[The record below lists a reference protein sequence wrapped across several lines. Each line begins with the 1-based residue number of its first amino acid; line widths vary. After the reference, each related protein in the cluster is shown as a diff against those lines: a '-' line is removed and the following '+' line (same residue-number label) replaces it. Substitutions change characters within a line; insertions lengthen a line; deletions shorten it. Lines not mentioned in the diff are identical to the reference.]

1 MNDLAK
7 RALTALLRFQLLL
20 AVLIFGPAFSLA
32 YWQGWL
38 YWLILLAGSLAITLY
53 FLRHDRGLIERR
65 MRAGPAAERRPHQKL
80 IQALAALLGCAA
92 IMVSALDHRLGWS
105 TVPPPLVIAGDALVV
120 LAYAIVFLV
129 FRANSFA
136 AATIEVGAG
145 QQVVTT
151 GPYALVRHPMYA
163 GALLAFIGTPL
174 ALASWWGL
182 VPAALLAG
190 VIVWRLLDE
199 EIFLARSLAGYDDY
213 RRKVGWR
220 LLPWLW

>member
-1 MNDLAK
+1 
-7 RALTALLRFQLLL
+7 
-20 AVLIFGPAFSLA
+20 
-32 YWQGWL
+32 
-38 YWLILLAGSLAITLY
+38 
-53 FLRHDRGLIERR
+53 
-65 MRAGPAAERRPHQKL
+65 
-80 IQALAALLGCAA
+80 
-92 IMVSALDHRLGWS
+92 
-105 TVPPPLVIAGDALVV
+105 
-120 LAYAIVFLV
+120 
-129 FRANSFA
+129 
-136 AATIEVGAG
+136 
-145 QQVVTT
+145 VVTT